1 MTTKKVTQQV
11 SAEEIAKAAETLQK
25 LVLSGKSTHMRT
37 HVQTLIGG
45 LALPEMVKQGL
56 VDANDPGIKE
66 ALKKYSRARIKKQL
80 SPEPVEVP
88 VEVEVETVV
97 HEQPVYRRLKVGLN
111 KQKRKKRALDSI
123 GRDVLIRWWN
133 ANQRLIPKDD
143 PVCVTLTDQINAIMD
158 KRGDGLAPLSPMQ
171 IAGYFSH
178 LCRMGLRTVADRKIV
193 LTRSVKRGNFTVV
206 PRYSQELIDA
216 IKENWERERAN
227 EQAMV
232 VDHRKLA
239 LMRING
245 VKKPLIADY

>member
-1 MTTKKVTQQV
+1 MTTKKVDV
-11 SAEEIAKAAETLQK
+11 SAEEIASAAETLQK
-25 LVLSGKSTHMRT
+25 LVLSGKGAHMRT

-45 LALPEMVKQGL
+45 LALPELVKRGAI
-56 VDANDPGIKE
+56 DKNDPAIKE
-66 ALKKYSRARIKKQL
+66 ALKKYSRTEIKKQL
-80 SPEPVEVP
+80 SPAPVEVP

-158 KRGDGLAPLSPMQ
+158 KRGDGLEPLSPMQ

-178 LCRMGLRTVADRKIV
+178 LCRLALRTVADRDIV
-193 LTRSVKRGNFTVV
+193 LTRSVKRGNFSVI
-206 PRYSQELIDA
+206 PRFSQELIDA
-216 IKENWERERAN
+216 VQENWERERAN

-232 VDHRKLA
+232 ADHRKLA
-239 LMRING
+239 MMRING